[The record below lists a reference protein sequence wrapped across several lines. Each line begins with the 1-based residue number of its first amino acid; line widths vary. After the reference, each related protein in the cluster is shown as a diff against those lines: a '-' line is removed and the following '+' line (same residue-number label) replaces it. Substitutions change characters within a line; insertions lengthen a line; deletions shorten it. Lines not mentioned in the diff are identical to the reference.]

1 MPPRTSP
8 APIPAE
14 IIAPPPAVRLSTS
27 LIAVLITV
35 ILQAVVLV
43 TWAAKMDSRVAAIET
58 AIGPITDGTV
68 ARLDERTRGIE
79 KGVER
84 IERALEDRR

>member
-1 MPPRTSP
+1 MTETPT
-8 APIPAE
+8 ATAIAV
-14 IIAPPPAVRLSTS
+14 APPSVRLSTS

-35 ILQAVVLV
+35 ILQAAATI
-43 TWAAKMDSRVAAIET
+43 TWAAKMDARVATIESGM
-58 AIGPITDGTV
+58 APITDGTV

-84 IERALEDRR
+84 IERALEASR